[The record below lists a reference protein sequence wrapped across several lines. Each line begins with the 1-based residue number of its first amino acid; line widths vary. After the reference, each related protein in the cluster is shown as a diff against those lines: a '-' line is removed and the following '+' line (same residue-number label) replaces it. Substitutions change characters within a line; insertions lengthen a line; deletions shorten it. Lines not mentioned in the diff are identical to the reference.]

1 MKNKLLIL
9 LAISGLLAAC
19 DRESASIEIVGQLE
33 SDRIELTAEFA
44 EPVIERLVAEGEQ
57 VAAGDLVLQQDP
69 ARAHTRLREAE
80 ASLALSQARLDQLI
94 EGPRKEQIQA
104 AQASLDGAVQE
115 RAFRQTELNRAQS
128 LLDRNLASPNI
139 RDQAKA
145 ALDRAEAK
153 VDVDQATLD
162 ELLTGTRIE
171 EIQQAQAALAQSQA
185 VRDRLQIDL
194 QRHAARAPLAGV
206 VDSLILEPGERPM
219 PGQALAILLAGEQP
233 YARVYVPEAVRVST
247 APGDRVQVHIDGR
260 TTPLSGRVRWVS
272 AEASFTP
279 YFALTEHDRGRLTY
293 VAKIDIDYD
302 GERLPDGVPV
312 QVTLD

>member
-1 MKNKLLIL
+1 MNKKLLIL
-9 LAISGLLAAC
+9 LATSGLLAAC
-19 DRESASIEIVGQLE
+19 ERKSASIEIVGQLE

-69 ARAHTRLREAE
+69 ARARTRLREGE

-115 RAFRQTELNRAQS
+115 RAFRRTELNRAQS

-162 ELLTGTRIE
+162 ELLTGTRVE
-171 EIQQAQAALAQSQA
+171 EVQQAQAALAQSQA

-194 QRHAARAPLAGV
+194 QRHAARAPQSGV
-206 VDSLILEPGERPM
+206 VDSLILEPGERPL

-233 YARVYVPEAVRVST
+233 YARVYVPEAMRVST
-247 APGDRVQVHIDGR
+247 TPGDRVQVHIDGR
-260 TTPLSGRVRWVS
+260 AAALSGRVRWVS

-279 YFALTEHDRGRLTY
+279 YFALTEHDRGRLSY